1 MTLYEQIVNALHDG
15 KAFSFDH
22 NGMLPYVN
30 IDTLPIDCPRTDLA
44 MLGYFV
50 QQWASKSIH
59 KENSIISFVVSKDKI
74 KIYY

>member
-1 MTLYEQIVNALHDG
+1 MTLYEQIVKAVNDG
-15 KAFSFDH
+15 KSFSADH

-50 QQWASKSIH
+50 QQWASKSVH
-59 KENSIISFVVSKDKI
+59 KENSIISFIVSNDKI